1 MKDLTRLA
9 LSLWYVTVSVI
20 SVGGIAIAQDSA
32 KVAPKNVKVILE
44 NDRVRVLEVHIK
56 PGEKVP
62 MHSHPAHVT
71 YTLSDVKGKYV
82 SPDGETTIGEAK
94 PNAVFW
100 SEAVT
105 HASENLGTSEIHAVV
120 VELKEPPKKKKNNR

>member
-1 MKDLTRLA
+1 MNELIRLA
-9 LSLWYVTVSVI
+9 LGLWFVTVSVI
-20 SVGGIAIAQDSA
+20 SLHGIAIAQDSA

-44 NDRVRVLEVHIK
+44 NNQVRVLEVRIK

-71 YTLSDVKGKYV
+71 YTLSDVKGKYI
-82 SPDGETTIGEAK
+82 SSDGETTVGEAK
-94 PNAVFW
+94 PNTVFW

-120 VELKEPPKKKKNNR
+120 VELKESPKKKRNNQ

>member
-1 MKDLTRLA
+1 MKELTRLA
-9 LSLWYVTVSVI
+9 LSLWYLTVSVI

>member
-1 MKDLTRLA
+1 MKELNRLA
-9 LSLWYVTVSVI
+9 LGFWFVTLSAVSVC
-20 SVGGIAIAQDSA
+20 GIATAQDSA

-44 NDRVRVLEVHIK
+44 NNRVRVLEVHIK

-62 MHSHPAHVT
+62 MHSHPPHVT

-82 SPDGETTIGEAK
+82 SPNGETTIGEAK
-94 PNAVFW
+94 PNVVFW

-105 HASENLGTSEIHAVV
+105 HASENVGTSEIHAVV
-120 VELKEPPKKKKNNR
+120 VELKEPPKKKRNNR

>member
-1 MKDLTRLA
+1 MKELTRLA
-9 LSLWYVTVSVI
+9 MGFCFVTVSVI
-20 SVGGIAIAQDSA
+20 SLLGIAIAQDSA
-32 KVAPKNVKVILE
+32 KVAPKSVKVILE
-44 NDRVRVLEVHIK
+44 NNRVRVLEVRIK

-71 YTLSDVKGKYV
+71 YTLSDVKGKYI
-82 SPDGETTIGEAK
+82 SSDGETTVGEAK

-120 VELKEPPKKKKNNR
+120 VELKESPKKKRNNQ

>member
-1 MKDLTRLA
+1 MKELIRLA
-9 LSLWYVTVSVI
+9 LTFWFIAVSVG
-20 SVGGIAIAQDSA
+20 SVRGIAVAQDSA

-44 NDRVRVLEVHIK
+44 NNRVRVLEVRIR

-71 YTLSDVKGKYV
+71 YTLSDVKGKYI
-82 SPDGETTIGEAK
+82 SSDGETTLGKAK

-105 HASENLGTSEIHAVV
+105 HASENLGASEIHAVV
-120 VELKEPPKKKKNNR
+120 VELKESPKKKRNSR

>member
-1 MKDLTRLA
+1 MKELTRLTF
-9 LSLWYVTVSVI
+9 SLWFVTVSGI
-20 SVGGIAIAQDSA
+20 SICGITIAQDSA

-44 NDRVRVLEVHIK
+44 NNRVRVLEVHIK

-105 HASENLGTSEIHAVV
+105 HASENIGASEIHAVV
-120 VELKEPPKKKKNNR
+120 VELKEPPKKKRNNP

>member
-1 MKDLTRLA
+1 MKELTRLA
-9 LSLWYVTVSVI
+9 LSLWFVTVSVI
-20 SVGGIAIAQDSA
+20 SVRGIATAQDSA

-44 NDRVRVLEVHIK
+44 NNRVRVLEVRIK

-71 YTLSDVKGKYV
+71 YTLSDVKGKYIL
-82 SPDGETTIGEAK
+82 PDGETTVGEAK

-120 VELKEPPKKKKNNR
+120 VELKEPPKKKRNNR